1 MIGMAT
7 SHLSTG
13 PDMATKADVHR
24 IAVLLGARACALLVA
39 FCALAGCATVGVI
52 GQKDA
57 VAYAR
62 DNVCGVGAADSVCVV
77 RSVERTQE
85 GFRVVID
92 RRPPAGRDRL
102 AVAVSGGLL
111 SKVRI
116 EATPI
121 DTATRRP

>member
-1 MIGMAT
+1 VIGMA

-13 PDMATKADVHR
+13 PDMATQADVR
-24 IAVLLGARACALLVA
+24 KIAVLFGARPCALLVA
-39 FCALAGCATVGVI
+39 VCAVAGCATVGVI
-52 GQKDA
+52 GEKDA

-102 AVAVSGGLL
+102 AVAVTGGLL

-121 DTATRRP
+121 DTTTRRP